1 MTEEERDPTKIL
13 KGNGKMIGIHIY
25 AACAHDEV
33 ATENV
38 FTDLLKG
45 QKPDERTFYV
55 LEQLAYPERYLTEEE
70 KAKYHSLDA
79 KGKEKFKFEKQEIGV
94 DQHLTYGDASIIG
107 E

>member
-1 MTEEERDPTKIL
+1 LTEEEKDPSKLLKL
-13 KGNGKMIGIHIY
+13 KGIGANILIY

-94 DQHLTYGDASIIG
+94 DQHLTYGIAIIYG